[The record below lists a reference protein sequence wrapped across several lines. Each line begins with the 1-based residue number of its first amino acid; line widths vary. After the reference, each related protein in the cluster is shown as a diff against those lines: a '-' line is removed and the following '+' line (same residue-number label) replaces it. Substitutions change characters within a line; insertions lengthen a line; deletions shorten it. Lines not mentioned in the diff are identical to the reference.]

1 MAGLE
6 PATFCSGGR
15 RSIQLSYTRNDR
27 RLHAPMR
34 IRRTLPGDYMVG
46 PVPGKP
52 APDVPTSA
60 T

>member
-1 MAGLE
+1 
-6 PATFCSGGR
+6 
-15 RSIQLSYTRNDR
+15 
-27 RLHAPMR
+27 MR

-46 PVPGKP
+46 TAPVKP